1 MFIFASN
8 QTTMELKYATKEELL
23 PLVDTLVEFE
33 TFSGTKTGVLTEEDK
48 KLWLPFCGKVNA
60 LTVRVKL

>member
-1 MFIFASN
+1 
-8 QTTMELKYATKEELL
+8 MELKYATKEELL
-23 PLVDTLVEFE
+23 PLVNTLVEFE